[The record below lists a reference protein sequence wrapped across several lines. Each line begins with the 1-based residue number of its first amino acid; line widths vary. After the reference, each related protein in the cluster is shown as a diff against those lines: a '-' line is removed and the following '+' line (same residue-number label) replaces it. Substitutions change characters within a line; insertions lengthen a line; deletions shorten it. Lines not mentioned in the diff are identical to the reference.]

1 MEIIVFIILNLN
13 KHANTAG
20 RKAAVFFINGGDL
33 KMSKK
38 DKMEPNSG
46 DMRTEMGSGGGS
58 DNTGQGKK
66 GKKKNKKS

>member
-1 MEIIVFIILNLN
+1 
-13 KHANTAG
+13 
-20 RKAAVFFINGGDL
+20 
-33 KMSKK
+33 MSKK

>member
-1 MEIIVFIILNLN
+1 
-13 KHANTAG
+13 
-20 RKAAVFFINGGDL
+20 
-33 KMSKK
+33 MSKK

-46 DMRTEMGSGGGS
+46 DMQMGSGGS